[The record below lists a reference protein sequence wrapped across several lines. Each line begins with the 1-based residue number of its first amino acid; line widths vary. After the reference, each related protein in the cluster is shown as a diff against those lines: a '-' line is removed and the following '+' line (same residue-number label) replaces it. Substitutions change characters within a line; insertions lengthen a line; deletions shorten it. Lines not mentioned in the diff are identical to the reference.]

1 MPCGQAMP
9 CSVAICPDCR
19 GGRVVHW
26 GVLDAHNAL
35 FIAASR
41 IACIEIAVVQ
51 LALLSML
58 ISPDVASE
66 RVSVLTARSS
76 TLHNTLP
83 SLFESILHSPV
94 YCLMKH
100 MYGAM
105 R

>member
-1 MPCGQAMP
+1 MPAVPRC
-9 CSVAICPDCR
+9 VLTCR
-19 GGRVVHW
+19 GGRAVHW

-66 RVSVLTARSS
+66 RVSVLTARIS
-76 TLHNTLP
+76 T
-83 SLFESILHSPV
+83 V
-94 YCLMKH
+94 
-100 MYGAM
+100 
-105 R
+105 